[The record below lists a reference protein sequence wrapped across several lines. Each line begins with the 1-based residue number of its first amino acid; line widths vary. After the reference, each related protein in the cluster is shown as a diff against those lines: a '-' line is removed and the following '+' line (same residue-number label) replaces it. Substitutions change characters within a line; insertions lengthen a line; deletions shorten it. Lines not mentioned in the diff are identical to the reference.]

1 MITELKARDIEK
13 NLKTVKN
20 LATYNVGITNSHNI
34 IIVNLCLSTFTGLD
48 FLDNFALTSVV
59 FCFLDLKGSYIQILR
74 LTEAVTELAVL
85 SRKPSRG

>member
-34 IIVNLCLSTFTGLD
+34 IIVNLCLPTFTGLD

-59 FCFLDLKGSYIQILR
+59 FCFQSILISRGLKLSRTNASYGLYS
-74 LTEAVTELAVL
+74 AVT
-85 SRKPSRG
+85 